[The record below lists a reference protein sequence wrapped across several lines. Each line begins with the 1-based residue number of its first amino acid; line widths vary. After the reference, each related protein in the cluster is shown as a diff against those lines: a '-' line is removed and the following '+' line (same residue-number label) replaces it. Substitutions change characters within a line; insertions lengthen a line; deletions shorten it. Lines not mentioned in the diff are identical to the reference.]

1 MIMARFTLPRDLYFG
16 PGAMK
21 ELAVLGK
28 TRKRAMIVSGGSS
41 MKKSGALD
49 RLEAILKNAGL
60 KVKHFEGVEPD
71 PSVETVMKG
80 AKAMQAFEPDVIVAI
95 GGGSPIDAAKAMW
108 VFYEHPEKTFDD
120 IKNPFTM
127 PVLRQKAI
135 FAAVPSTSGTATEVT
150 AFSVITDYA
159 TKVKYPLADFEITPD
174 IAVVDSDLAE
184 TMPPRL
190 TAHTGL
196 DALTHAIE
204 AYVAGLHSDISDP
217 LAIKAIQM
225 IDNDLV
231 ASYNGDMA
239 ARGRMHIA
247 QCLAGMAFSN
257 ALLGI
262 THSIAHKI
270 GAQFH
275 LPHGLC
281 NAILQPYVIQ
291 FNRKACEARY
301 ADIARALGLP
311 GATEKQLVNVLI
323 DKICA
328 LNESLDI
335 PPTLESAGVDR
346 EVFQKHL
353 DFIAKNAKQDPC
365 TGANPRKAS
374 VADFKKILTA
384 AYDGTPSAIN
394 W

>member
-1 MIMARFTLPRDLYFG
+1 MARFTLPRDLYFG

-21 ELAVLGK
+21 ELSVLGK
-28 TRKRAMIVSGGSS
+28 TRKRAIIVSGGSS
-41 MKKSGALD
+41 MKRSGALD
-49 RLEAILKNAGL
+49 RLEKILRDAGL
-60 KVKHFEGVEPD
+60 EVAHFDGVEPD

-80 AKAMQAFEPDVIVAI
+80 AEAMRAFGPDVIVSI

-120 IKNPFTM
+120 IKDPFSL

-135 FAAVPSTSGTATEVT
+135 FVAIPSTSGTATEVT
-150 AFSVITDYA
+150 AFSVITDYS

-174 IAVVDSDLAE
+174 IAVVDSELAE
-184 TMPPRL
+184 TMPPKL

-204 AYVAGLHSDISDP
+204 AYVAGWHSDFSDP
-217 LAIKAIQM
+217 LAVKAIQM
-225 IDNDLV
+225 IDDDLV

-262 THSIAHKI
+262 THSLAHKI

-281 NAILQPYVIQ
+281 NAILQPFVIQ

-335 PPTLESAGVDR
+335 PPTLEAAGVSR
-346 EVFQKHL
+346 EVFDEHL
-353 DFIAKNAKQDPC
+353 DFISKQAVLDPC
-365 TGANPRKAS
+365 TGSNPRKTGEE
-374 VADFKKILTA
+374 DMRKILTA
-384 AYDGTPSAIN
+384 AYDGTPAAIN

>member
-1 MIMARFTLPRDLYFG
+1 MARFTLPRDLYFG

-21 ELAVLGK
+21 ELSVLGK

-41 MKKSGALD
+41 MKRSGALD
-49 RLEAILKNAGL
+49 RLEKILRDAGL
-60 KVKHFEGVEPD
+60 EVAHFDGVEPD

-80 AKAMQAFEPDVIVAI
+80 AEAMRTFGPDVIVSI

-120 IKNPFTM
+120 IKDPFTL

-135 FAAVPSTSGTATEVT
+135 FVAIPSTSGTATEVT
-150 AFSVITDYA
+150 AFSVITDYS

-174 IAVVDSDLAE
+174 IAVVDSELAE
-184 TMPPRL
+184 TMPPKL

-204 AYVAGLHSDISDP
+204 AYVAGWHSDFSDP
-217 LAIKAIQM
+217 LAVKAIQM
-225 IDNDLV
+225 IDDDLV

-262 THSIAHKI
+262 THSLAHKI

-281 NAILQPYVIQ
+281 NAILQPFVIQ

-323 DKICA
+323 DKVCA
-328 LNESLDI
+328 LNDSLDI
-335 PPTLESAGVDR
+335 PPTLEAAGVSR
-346 EVFQKHL
+346 EVFDEHL
-353 DFIAKNAKQDPC
+353 DFIAKQAVLDPC
-365 TGANPRKAS
+365 TGSNPRKTGEE
-374 VADFKKILTA
+374 DMRKILTA
-384 AYDGTPSAIN
+384 AYDGTPAAIN

>member
-1 MIMARFTLPRDLYFG
+1 MARFTLPRDIYFG

-28 TRKRAMIVSGGSS
+28 TRKHAFVVTGGQS
-41 MKKSGALD
+41 MQRCGALG
-49 RLEAILKNAGL
+49 RLDAILKEAGL
-60 KVKHFEGVEPD
+60 AVTHFEGVEPD

-80 AKAMQAFEPDVIVAI
+80 AAAMREAQPDVIVAI

-108 VFYEHPEKTFDD
+108 VFYEHPEKTFED
-120 IKNPFTM
+120 IKDPFTM
-127 PVLRQKAI
+127 PTLRNKAI
-135 FAAVPSTSGTATEVT
+135 FVAIPSTSGTATEVT
-150 AFSVITDYA
+150 AFSVITDYS

-174 IAVVDSDLAE
+174 VAVVDSDLAE
-184 TMPPRL
+184 TMPPKL

-204 AYVAGLHSDISDP
+204 AYVAALRSPFSDP
-217 LAIKAIQM
+217 LALKAIQM
-225 IDNDLV
+225 IDDDLV
-231 ASYNGDMA
+231 ASYNGDLA

-281 NAILQPYVIQ
+281 NAILQPFVIQ
-291 FNRKACEARY
+291 FNRKACESRY

-311 GATEKQLVNVLI
+311 GATEAQLVNVLI
-323 DKICA
+323 GKIEA
-328 LNESLDI
+328 LNDELDI
-335 PPTLESAGVDR
+335 PPTLEAAGVSR
-346 EVFQKHL
+346 EVFDEHL
-353 DFIAKNAKQDPC
+353 DFIAKNAVLDPC
-365 TGANPRKAS
+365 TGANPRKTEAE
-374 VADFKKILTA
+374 DIRKILLA
-384 AYDGTPSAIN
+384 AYDGTAAQIN

>member
-1 MIMARFTLPRDLYFG
+1 MARFTLPRDLYFG
-16 PGAMK
+16 AGAMK

-28 TRKRAMIVSGGSS
+28 TRKKAMIVSGGSS

-49 RLEAILKNAGL
+49 KLEKILKDAGL
-60 KVKHFEGVEPD
+60 KVKHFDGVEPD

-80 AKAMQAFEPDVIVAI
+80 AKAMAAFGPDVIVAI

-120 IKNPFTM
+120 IKDPFSL

-135 FAAVPSTSGTATEVT
+135 FVAIPSTSGTATEVT
-150 AFSVITDYA
+150 AFSVITDYS

-204 AYVAGLHSDISDP
+204 AYVAGLHSDFSDP

-225 IDNDLV
+225 IDDDLI

-291 FNRKACEARY
+291 FNRKACEERY

-311 GATEKQLVNVLI
+311 GATTKQLVNVFI

-328 LNESLDI
+328 LNDSLDI
-335 PPTLESAGVDR
+335 PPTLEAAGVSK
-346 EVFQKHL
+346 EVFEKNL
-353 DFIAKNAKQDPC
+353 DFISKQAKLDPC
-365 TGANPRKAS
+365 TGANPRKTTA
-374 VADFKKILTA
+374 ADIKRILKA
-384 AYDGTPSAIN
+384 AYDQSPVAIN

>member
-1 MIMARFTLPRDLYFG
+1 MARFTLPRDIYFG
-16 PGAMK
+16 AGAMK

-28 TRKRAMIVSGGSS
+28 SRKRAFIVTGGTS
-41 MKKSGALD
+41 MQKFGFLD
-49 RLEAILKNAGL
+49 QLEKILKDAGL
-60 KVKHFEGVEPD
+60 KVKLFEGVEPD

-80 AKAMQAFEPDVIVAI
+80 AKAMLDFKPDVIVAI

-120 IKNPFTM
+120 IKTPFTM
-127 PVLRQKAI
+127 PMLRQKSI
-135 FAAVPSTSGTATEVT
+135 FVAVASTSGTATEVT
-150 AFSVITDYA
+150 AFAVITDYS

-184 TMPPRL
+184 TMPPKL

-204 AYVAGLHSDISDP
+204 AYVALPHSEFSDA
-217 LAIKAIQM
+217 LAIKSIQM
-225 IDNDLV
+225 IDDDLY
-231 ASYNGDMA
+231 ASYVGDKG

-270 GAQFH
+270 GAQFN

-281 NAILQPYVIQ
+281 NAILQPYVIT
-291 FNRKACEARY
+291 FNRKACETRY
-301 ADIARALGLP
+301 AEIARALGLP

-323 DKICA
+323 DKIRA
-328 LNESLDI
+328 LNESLAI
-335 PPTLESAGVDR
+335 PATLEAAGVSD
-346 EVFQKHL
+346 ELFNTHI
-353 DFIAKNAKQDPC
+353 DFIAKQAKMDPC
-365 TGANPRKAS
+365 TGCNPRKTTA
-374 VADFKKILTA
+374 ADIKKILVCA
-384 AYDGTPSAIN
+384 FNGTDVN